1 MCGFAPCK
9 GYNNKKKAVG
19 RIECKL
25 YRSTVRIIGVIMF
38 DKKKK
43 SGKIPLMKVAKA
55 KRGNTLQTRDEY
67 LAGQK
72 GKNIKPKHPNKN
84 DLYRTGVIIRV
95 NNQDEYAIV
104 PLTTKKKIKLD
115 EYYDKKTYAKDM
127 IEIFDCDG
135 KPIKQ
140 NDKFVVNKDKRK
152 ILSENDLSKIEK
164 FCLEQSKRKQH
175 NQKQIRR
182 FDDRDKK

>member
-1 MCGFAPCK
+1 
-9 GYNNKKKAVG
+9 
-19 RIECKL
+19 
-25 YRSTVRIIGVIMF
+25 MF
-38 DKKKK
+38 NKKKK

-115 EYYDKKTYAKDM
+115 EYYDKK
-127 IEIFDCDG
+127 IFEQDPFARIDENG
-135 KPIKQ
+135 VGQLVKMGVEKGRSVKPNLKAGICGEHGGEPSSIDFCHRVGLSYVSCSPYRIPIAILAAAQSAIK
-140 NDKFVVNKDKRK
+140 NK
-152 ILSENDLSKIEK
+152 
-164 FCLEQSKRKQH
+164 
-175 NQKQIRR
+175 
-182 FDDRDKK
+182 